1 MRALTA
7 AEVVSVWERTR
18 GQKLL
23 RQALEWLACAA
34 PERSLAE
41 WAAQPVGQV
50 CLALFH
56 LRSMMFGP
64 EMPGV
69 AACPRCGERVEFVFQ
84 CLDNVPRLESG
95 TPLGGPLTI
104 ESGGRRMQIRLPAVA
119 DLLAARSAEELL
131 TLCAD
136 GPVDGDPGWIEAASD
151 RVAEA
156 DPLAETML
164 DLTCPSCEH
173 RWQALL
179 DIAAYLSR
187 EIAHQARRL
196 LSEVHR
202 LAKAYGW
209 SESEIFAL
217 GPARRRAYLDMAGA

>member
-23 RQALEWLACAA
+23 GQALEWLACAA
-34 PERSLAE
+34 PERPREE

-50 CLALFH
+50 CQALFQ

-84 CLDNVPRLESG
+84 CLDNLPQVDFVDPPAGRLV
-95 TPLGGPLTI
+95 I
-104 ESGGRRMQIRLPAVA
+104 ESGGRSMQIRLPAVA

-131 TLCAD
+131 ALCA
-136 GPVDGDPGWIEAASD
+136 GGRVDEDPGWIEAASA

-202 LAKAYGW
+202 LAMAYGW
-209 SESEIFAL
+209 GETEILAL
-217 GPARRRAYLDMAGA
+217 GPSRRRAYLDMVGA

>member
-1 MRALTA
+1 VRALTA
-7 AEVVSVWERTR
+7 SEVVSIWERTR

-23 RQALEWLACAA
+23 RQALEWLAYAA
-34 PERSLAE
+34 PERSREE

-50 CLALFH
+50 CQALFH

-64 EMPGV
+64 EMPGL

-84 CLDNVPRLESG
+84 CLENVPRLELAA
-95 TPLGGPLTI
+95 PAGGRLTV
-104 ESGGRRMQIRLPAVA
+104 ENGGRRMQIRLPAVA
-119 DLLAARSAEELL
+119 DLLAVRSAEELL
-131 TLCAD
+131 ALCAE
-136 GPVDGDPGWIEAASD
+136 GSVDDDPRWIEAASAQ
-151 RVAEA
+151 VAEA

-164 DLTCPSCEH
+164 DLTCPVCEH

-202 LAKAYGW
+202 LAMAYGW
-209 SESEIFAL
+209 REPEILAL
-217 GPARRRAYLDMAGA
+217 GPARRRAYLDMVGA